1 MYMYICNY
9 AGFHS
14 TDVHNY
20 TELVYIH
27 LPLHLLPL
35 CRLVGKFMIVIPVA
49 TVCVLIGSF
58 QRILYHWRF
67 AWSGGQQLLQKKE
80 NDISV

>member
-1 MYMYICNY
+1 MHVFQQYMEKKNIYIYIYDYMYMYICNY

-58 QRILYHWRF
+58 QRILYH
-67 AWSGGQQLLQKKE
+67 
-80 NDISV
+80 

>member
-35 CRLVGKFMIVIPVA
+35 CRLVGKFMIAIPVA

-58 QRILYHWRF
+58 QRVLYHSTVCLEWGP
-67 AWSGGQQLLQKKE
+67 AAPTEKGK
-80 NDISV
+80 